1 MEWVTIIMAVIE
13 AIRECMKDWR
23 SESEIVNA
31 LMTPGPWERVVVRI
45 SIRRAGVKG
54 RKNRQMAY
62 DGVMARMQA
71 ATRAEMAE
79 FVRISITGNKKQR
92 NTLARDVA
100 ATMPQ
105 S

>member
-13 AIRECMKDWR
+13 AIRECMRERREDQ
-23 SESEIVNA
+23 IVDA
-31 LMTPGPWERVVVRI
+31 LMAPGFVERLMIRV
-45 SIRRAGVKG
+45 SIRRAGVRG
-54 RKNRQMAY
+54 RKNRRLAY
-62 DGVMARMQA
+62 DGVMARMQV

-79 FVRISITGNKKQR
+79 FVRISITGNKKSR

-105 S
+105 